1 MKGSSIF
8 PYIYSLRVFLTG
20 TSDPEVPRWS
30 PSLGPNH
37 PGVRFFHPFR
47 FQGGEI
53 LFGKDPKLG
62 RISWEFLLFCWRFVF
77 ERRPPIFFP
86 ANVSLEM
93 LFFFG
98 VWEVVFWRSWEVISL
113 VRLASWKMT
122 ETLLILWKPWR
133 TTKIFVLKTCDLKK
147 SRITGDTSCWKSN
160 QKRFEIYTPSNKNSF
175 ENLPGWQIPIGSS
188 SSNHPIFRCV
198 RAVSFREI
206 TRLVTLLSDF
216 WDLKVNWLTFQ
227 HLQMQRSQRW

>member
-93 LFFFG
+93 LFFLEFEKLFFG
-98 VWEVVFWRSWEVISL
+98 EVEKLFPWFAWHHGKWQKLYSYYGNLEEQRKSSFWRPATWKN
-113 VRLASWKMT
+113 LASLGTPLVGSPTKKGLRF
-122 ETLLILWKPWR
+122 TLPQ
-133 TTKIFVLKTCDLKK
+133 TKTVSKTCQVDKFRLD
-147 SRITGDTSCWKSN
+147 R
-160 QKRFEIYTPSNKNSF
+160 R
-175 ENLPGWQIPIGSS
+175 LPTIPFSGA
-188 SSNHPIFRCV
+188 CELL
-198 RAVSFREI
+198 VSG
-206 TRLVTLLSDF
+206 RLHV
-216 WDLKVNWLTFQ
+216 
-227 HLQMQRSQRW
+227 